1 MKTLYSVIIL
11 FLAAAPCTAQN
22 IKNDLEKENLKGN
35 VLSVTT
41 TQQDTATNQIIN
53 KEIATYNKDG
63 NLVSKIRY
71 DSLFKGDTT
80 NYRID
85 YEYRNH
91 RLVRSVLNYSNKKSE
106 VTSTYSYH
114 ALANEVEQRNYAFD
128 TDSLLGSF
136 VSKYDE
142 AGNVTKRITY
152 NGHNHEAMQTYYKY
166 SQGNL
171 ISEDRRSAD
180 STAYIVT
187 MAYDAM
193 DNKMSESTNDAV
205 GSKHTIIYHYFNY
218 DKQFNW
224 LSMDESGKKDW
235 ITLRKIVY
243 YP

>member
-1 MKTLYSVIIL
+1 MKILYSVIIL
-11 FLAAAPCTAQN
+11 FLIAATCTAQN
-22 IKNDLEKENLKGN
+22 IKNGLEKENLKGS

-41 TQQDTATNQIIN
+41 TQRDTISAKIIT

-71 DSLFKGDTT
+71 DSLFKDDTT
-80 NYRID
+80 SSRID

-91 RLVRSVLNYSNKKSE
+91 RLVRSVLLTVKKME
-106 VTSTYSYH
+106 VTSTYTYH
-114 ALANEVEQRNYAFD
+114 TLENEVEERNYAFD

-136 VSKYDE
+136 SYKYDE
-142 AGNVTKRITY
+142 AGNLIKRITY

-171 ISEDRRSAD
+171 MSEDGRPANG
-180 STAYIVT
+180 TAYTVT

-193 DNKMSESTNDAV
+193 DNKMSETDNDAA
-205 GSKHTIIYHYFNY
+205 GSKHNIIYHYFNY

-224 LSMDESGKKDW
+224 LSMDESDKKDW
-235 ITLRKIVY
+235 ITERKIVY
-243 YP
+243 YQ